1 MALVLAVKPQ
11 ELAQLNL
18 SAATDTPASAA
29 PTPRKTPDAP
39 LVAPSTRAVDFARDI
54 RPLLARSCLGCHG
67 DQEPKSN
74 FSVTSR
80 AALLR
85 GGDSDLPA
93 IIPGA
98 SADSP
103 LIRFAAGLVEKME
116 MPPVDS
122 RDKYPAVSAE
132 ELALLRGWI
141 DQGAHWPAETD

>member
-1 MALVLAVKPQ
+1 
-11 ELAQLNL
+11 
-18 SAATDTPASAA
+18 
-29 PTPRKTPDAP
+29 
-39 LVAPSTRAVDFARDI
+39 VDFAGDV

-67 DQEPKSN
+67 DKEPESN
-74 FSVTSR
+74 FSLTSR

-93 IIPGA
+93 IIPG
-98 SADSP
+98 SSVDSP

-122 RDKYPAVSAE
+122 RDKYPSLTAE

-141 DQGAHWPAETD
+141 DQGARWPAEPTEPATK

>member
-1 MALVLAVKPQ
+1 
-11 ELAQLNL
+11 
-18 SAATDTPASAA
+18 
-29 PTPRKTPDAP
+29 
-39 LVAPSTRAVDFARDI
+39 VDFAGEV

-67 DQEPKSN
+67 DKEPKSN
-74 FSVTSR
+74 FSLTSR

-98 SADSP
+98 SVDSP

-122 RDKYPAVSAE
+122 RDKYPSLSAE

-141 DQGAHWPAETD
+141 DQGARWPAEPAAPAAK